1 MDVPLELTDIEVQKG
16 LRDIQESPQ
25 RSTERLTLWTFML

>member
-1 MDVPLELTDIEVQKG
+1 MNVPLVLTEIEVQKG

-25 RSTERLTLWTFML
+25 RSVSRQAL

>member
-25 RSTERLTLWTFML
+25 RSASRLTL